1 MMLIASSQSR
11 ASTAPSV
18 LVILLPIMAV
28 VLFGFLI
35 AGLALPVLPLH
46 VHQGLG
52 LSTFVVGL
60 ITGSQFAA
68 SLISRLWSGH
78 YADSRGAKRAVV
90 AGLLGAVAAGLLYL
104 ASLSFIGTPAI
115 SATIL
120 LLGRAVLGGAESFI
134 ITGAFGWAL
143 AQVDARHAGKVIA
156 WVGTAMWAAFALGAP
171 LGSALYASYGFVAIA
186 LATTLI
192 PLAALLLV
200 LPLRS
205 VVPPTQIRPAFT
217 RVIGAVWVPG
227 IGMALSSVGFGA
239 ITAFI
244 ALRFVDQGWAPVWL
258 AFSAFAGAFI
268 VARVVGGHLPD
279 KLGGAK
285 VALASVLIEAAGQA
299 LIWLAA
305 GPMVALLGAGLTG
318 IGWSLVYPSFG
329 IEAVHR
335 APPESR
341 ALAMGAYTAFLDLA
355 IGLASP
361 ALGAVAG
368 GAGLG
373 PVFLVSALVVLGA
386 AFIAVRLLSN
396 SATAQ

>member
-1 MMLIASSQSR
+1 M
-11 ASTAPSV
+11 T
-18 LVILLPIMAV
+18 LLPIMAV

-35 AGLALPVLPLH
+35 IGLALPVLPLH

-78 YADSRGAKRAVV
+78 YSDSRGAKRAVV
-90 AGLLGAVAAGLLYL
+90 AGLLGAAAAGLLYL
-104 ASLSFIGTPAI
+104 ASLSFVATPEI
-115 SATIL
+115 SAAIL
-120 LLGRAVLGGAESFI
+120 LLGRALLGGAESFI

-156 WVGTAMWAAFALGAP
+156 WVGTAMWAAFAFGAP

-192 PLAALLLV
+192 PLATLLLV

-205 VVPPTQIRPAFT
+205 VVPPTEIRPAFT
-217 RVIGAVWVPG
+217 RVLGAVWVPG

-244 ALRFVDQGWAPVWL
+244 ALRFVDQGWSPVWL

-279 KLGGAK
+279 KFGGAR

-299 LIWLAA
+299 LIWLAP
-305 GPMVALLGAGLTG
+305 GPALALVGAALTG

-341 ALAMGAYTAFLDLA
+341 GLAMGAYTAFLDLA

-361 ALGAVAG
+361 VLGAIAG
-368 GAGLG
+368 GTGLG
-373 PVFLVSALVVLGA
+373 TVFLVSTLVVLGG
-386 AFIAVRLLSN
+386 AFVAVRLLNN

>member
-1 MMLIASSQSR
+1 MMLVAPSPSR
-11 ASTAPSV
+11 AVVAPSIF
-18 LVILLPIMAV
+18 VILAPIMAV

-35 AGLALPVLPLH
+35 IGLALPVLPLH

-78 YADSRGAKRAVV
+78 YADSHGAKRAVV
-90 AGLLGAVAAGLLYL
+90 AGLLGAVAAGLLYI

-120 LLGRAVLGGAESFI
+120 LLGRALLGGAESFI

-143 AQVDARHAGKVIA
+143 VQVDARHAGKVIA

-171 LGSALYASYGFVAIA
+171 VGSALYASYGFVAIA

-192 PLAALLLV
+192 PLATLLLV

-239 ITAFI
+239 ITSFI
-244 ALRFVDQGWAPVWL
+244 ALRFVDQGWSPVWL

-268 VARVVGGHLPD
+268 LARVVGGHLPD
-279 KLGGAK
+279 KLGGAR

-299 LIWLAA
+299 LIWLASGPAMALA
-305 GPMVALLGAGLTG
+305 GAMLRG

-341 ALAMGAYTAFLDLA
+341 GLAMGAYTAFLDLA

-373 PVFLVSALVVLGA
+373 TVLLVSTLVVFGA
-386 AFIAVRLLSN
+386 AFIAVRLMRPQPHS
-396 SATAQ
+396 

>member
-1 MMLIASSQSR
+1 MMLVAPSPSR
-11 ASTAPSV
+11 AVVAPSI
-18 LVILLPIMAV
+18 LVILAPIMAV

-35 AGLALPVLPLH
+35 IGLALPVLPLH

-90 AGLLGAVAAGLLYL
+90 AGLLGAVAAGLLYI

-120 LLGRAVLGGAESFI
+120 LLGRALLGGAESFI

-143 AQVDARHAGKVIA
+143 VQVDARHAGKVIA

-171 LGSALYASYGFVAIA
+171 VGSALYASYGFVAIA

-192 PLAALLLV
+192 PLATLLLV

-239 ITAFI
+239 ITSFI
-244 ALRFVDQGWAPVWL
+244 ALRFVDQGWSPVWL

-268 VARVVGGHLPD
+268 LARVVGGHLPD
-279 KLGGAK
+279 KLGGAR

-299 LIWLAA
+299 LIWLASGPAMALA
-305 GPMVALLGAGLTG
+305 GAMLRG

-341 ALAMGAYTAFLDLA
+341 GLAMGAYTAFLDLA

-373 PVFLVSALVVLGA
+373 TVFLVSTLVVFGA
-386 AFIAVRLLSN
+386 AFIAVRLMRPQPHS
-396 SATAQ
+396 

>member
-1 MMLIASSQSR
+1 
-11 ASTAPSV
+11 
-18 LVILLPIMAV
+18 VILAPIMAV

-35 AGLALPVLPLH
+35 IGLALPVLPLH

-90 AGLLGAVAAGLLYL
+90 AGLLGAVAAGLLYI

-120 LLGRAVLGGAESFI
+120 LLGRALLGGAESFI

-143 AQVDARHAGKVIA
+143 VQVDARHAGKVIA

-171 LGSALYASYGFVAIA
+171 VGSALYASYGFVAIA

-192 PLAALLLV
+192 PLATLLLV

-239 ITAFI
+239 ITSFI
-244 ALRFVDQGWAPVWL
+244 ALRFVDQGWSPVWL

-268 VARVVGGHLPD
+268 LARVVGGHLPD
-279 KLGGAK
+279 KLGGAR

-299 LIWLAA
+299 LIWLASGPAMALA
-305 GPMVALLGAGLTG
+305 GAVLSG

-341 ALAMGAYTAFLDLA
+341 GLAMGAYTAFLDLA
-355 IGLASP
+355 NGLASP

-373 PVFLVSALVVLGA
+373 TVFLVSTLVVFGA
-386 AFIAVRLLSN
+386 AFIAVRLMRPQPHS
-396 SATAQ
+396 

>member
-1 MMLIASSQSR
+1 
-11 ASTAPSV
+11 
-18 LVILLPIMAV
+18 MAV

-35 AGLALPVLPLH
+35 IGLALPVLPLH

-78 YADSRGAKRAVV
+78 YADSHGAKRAVV
-90 AGLLGAVAAGLLYL
+90 AGLLGAVAAGLLYI

-120 LLGRAVLGGAESFI
+120 LLGRALLSGAESFI

-143 AQVDARHAGKVIA
+143 VQVDARHAGKVIA

-171 LGSALYASYGFVAIA
+171 VGSALYASYGFVAIA
-186 LATTLI
+186 LSTTLI
-192 PLAALLLV
+192 PLATLLLV

-239 ITAFI
+239 ITSFI
-244 ALRFVDQGWAPVWL
+244 ALRFVDQGWSPVWL

-268 VARVVGGHLPD
+268 LARVVGGHLPD
-279 KLGGAK
+279 KLGGAR

-299 LIWLAA
+299 LIWLASGPAMALA
-305 GPMVALLGAGLTG
+305 GAVLSG

-341 ALAMGAYTAFLDLA
+341 GLAMGAYTAFLDLA

-361 ALGAVAG
+361 ASGAVAG

-373 PVFLVSALVVLGA
+373 TVFLVSTLVVFGA
-386 AFIAVRLLSN
+386 AFIAVRLMRPQPHS
-396 SATAQ
+396 

>member
-1 MMLIASSQSR
+1 MLVASSKSR

-90 AGLLGAVAAGLLYL
+90 PGLLGGAAAGLLYL
-104 ASLSFIGTPAI
+104 VSLSFIGTPAI

-120 LLGRAVLGGAESFI
+120 LLGRALLGGAESFI

-192 PLAALLLV
+192 PLATLLLV

-217 RVIGAVWVPG
+217 QVIGAVWVPG

-244 ALRFVDQGWAPVWL
+244 ALRFVDRGWAPVWL

-299 LIWLAA
+299 LIWLAP
-305 GPMVALLGAGLTG
+305 GPMVALAGAVLSG

-329 IEAVHR
+329 IEAVRR

-368 GAGLG
+368 AAGLG
-373 PVFLVSALVVLGA
+373 TVFLVSALVVLGA
-386 AFIAVRLLSN
+386 ALIAVRLLNN
-396 SATAQ
+396 SAIAQ

>member
-1 MMLIASSQSR
+1 
-11 ASTAPSV
+11 
-18 LVILLPIMAV
+18 MAV

-35 AGLALPVLPLH
+35 IGLALPVLPLH

-78 YADSRGAKRAVV
+78 YADSRGAKRAVA
-90 AGLLGAVAAGLLYL
+90 AGLLGAVAAGLLYI

-120 LLGRAVLGGAESFI
+120 LLGRALLGGAESFI

-143 AQVDARHAGKVIA
+143 VQVDARHAGKVIA

-171 LGSALYASYGFVAIA
+171 VGSALYASYGFVAIA

-192 PLAALLLV
+192 PLATLLLV

-239 ITAFI
+239 ITSFI
-244 ALRFVDQGWAPVWL
+244 ALRFVDQGWSPVWL

-268 VARVVGGHLPD
+268 LTRVVGGHLPD
-279 KLGGAK
+279 KLGGAR

-299 LIWLAA
+299 LIWLASGPAMALA
-305 GPMVALLGAGLTG
+305 GAVLSG

-329 IEAVHR
+329 IEAVRR

-341 ALAMGAYTAFLDLA
+341 GLAMGAYTAFLDLA

-373 PVFLVSALVVLGA
+373 TVFLVSTLVVFGA
-386 AFIAVRLLSN
+386 AFIAVRLMRPQPHS
-396 SATAQ
+396 

>member
-1 MMLIASSQSR
+1 MMLVAPSPSR
-11 ASTAPSV
+11 AVVAPSIF
-18 LVILLPIMAV
+18 VILAPIMAV

-35 AGLALPVLPLH
+35 IGLALPVLPLH

-78 YADSRGAKRAVV
+78 YADSHGAKRAVV
-90 AGLLGAVAAGLLYL
+90 AGLLGAVAAGLLYI

-120 LLGRAVLGGAESFI
+120 LLGRALLGGAESFI

-143 AQVDARHAGKVIA
+143 VQVDARHAGKVIA

-171 LGSALYASYGFVAIA
+171 VGSALYASYGFVAIA

-192 PLAALLLV
+192 PLATLLLV

-239 ITAFI
+239 ITSFI
-244 ALRFVDQGWAPVWL
+244 ALRFVDQGWSPVWL

-268 VARVVGGHLPD
+268 LARVVGGHLPD
-279 KLGGAK
+279 KLGGAR

-299 LIWLAA
+299 LIWLASGPAMALA
-305 GPMVALLGAGLTG
+305 GAMLRG

-341 ALAMGAYTAFLDLA
+341 GLAMGAYTAFLDLA

-373 PVFLVSALVVLGA
+373 TVFLVSTLVVFGA
-386 AFIAVRLLSN
+386 AFIAVRLMRPQPHS
-396 SATAQ
+396 

>member
-1 MMLIASSQSR
+1 
-11 ASTAPSV
+11 
-18 LVILLPIMAV
+18 VILAPIMAV

-35 AGLALPVLPLH
+35 IGLALPVLPLH

-78 YADSRGAKRAVV
+78 YADSHGAKRAVV
-90 AGLLGAVAAGLLYL
+90 AGLLGAVAAGLLYI

-120 LLGRAVLGGAESFI
+120 LLGRALLGGAESFI

-143 AQVDARHAGKVIA
+143 VQVDARHAGKVIA

-171 LGSALYASYGFVAIA
+171 VGSALYASYGFVAIA

-192 PLAALLLV
+192 PLATLLLV

-239 ITAFI
+239 ITSFI
-244 ALRFVDQGWAPVWL
+244 ALRFVDQGWSPVWL

-268 VARVVGGHLPD
+268 LARVVGGHLPD
-279 KLGGAK
+279 KLGGAR

-299 LIWLAA
+299 LIWLASGPAMALA
-305 GPMVALLGAGLTG
+305 GAVLSG

-341 ALAMGAYTAFLDLA
+341 GLAMGAYTAFLDLA
-355 IGLASP
+355 IGVASP

-373 PVFLVSALVVLGA
+373 TVFLVSTLVVFGA
-386 AFIAVRLLSN
+386 AFIAVRLMRPQPHS
-396 SATAQ
+396 